1 MMRRAGV
8 PTIWVAMVFGGLMLT
23 LAASARNVPRIAY
36 ESSSTVQGE
45 PQASKYPLVLTVT
58 SAARRTH
65 KGATTTSGT
74 GVLTSRDDPSRPPEN
89 ISFQCDTAVSS
100 HAGTNVYMA
109 RVHKPY
115 QLKIA
120 AREIGSDKM
129 KEFTCKY

>member
-1 MMRRAGV
+1 MMPRAGL
-8 PTIWVAMVFGGLMLT
+8 PTIWVAMICCVMST
-23 LAASARNVPRIAY
+23 LVASARDIPSTGY
-36 ESSSTVQGE
+36 ENSPMVQGE
-45 PQASKYPLVLTVT
+45 SQASKYPLVLTVT
-58 SAARRTH
+58 SAAHRTH
-65 KGATTTSGT
+65 KGATTTSGS
-74 GVLTSRDDPSRPPEN
+74 GVLTSKDDPSKPPEN

-120 AREIGSDKM
+120 VREIGSDKM